1 MKIELADG
9 IIDVTRVSKVGNVH
23 GDEGWER
30 YTLEFEDGATL
41 EIYDSRTEAGGTPL
55 NQYNRE
61 DLFKIWERIYYN
73 YP

>member
-9 IIDVTRVSKVGNVH
+9 EIDLARVCEVGKVH

-30 YTLEFEDGATL
+30 YTLKFEDDAEL
-41 EIYDSRTEAGGTPL
+41 EVYDSREEAGGTPL

-61 DLFKIWERIYYN
+61 DLFTLWEKVYKN